1 MKYKLENGKEITI
14 PDKEIDKL
22 VNGLDLSI
30 EEAIQTYLEDNEY
43 EINEQVEEMTQ
54 KAKTNR
60 ITASI
65 HKARKETTVK
75 REVKRKEDP
84 DKEMIIKKLSEFLKG
99 FVETVEVTN
108 IGKIIEFDLNGEHYK
123 LDLIKQRKKKNET
136 DK

>member
-54 KAKTNR
+54 KAIALEYNISRSYISR
-60 ITASI
+60 I
-65 HKARKETTVK
+65 EK
-75 REVKRKEDP
+75 RAL
-84 DKEMIIKKLSEFLKG
+84 IQLSKDF
-99 FVETVEVTN
+99 
-108 IGKIIEFDLNGEHYK
+108 Y
-123 LDLIKQRKKKNET
+123 Q
-136 DK
+136 